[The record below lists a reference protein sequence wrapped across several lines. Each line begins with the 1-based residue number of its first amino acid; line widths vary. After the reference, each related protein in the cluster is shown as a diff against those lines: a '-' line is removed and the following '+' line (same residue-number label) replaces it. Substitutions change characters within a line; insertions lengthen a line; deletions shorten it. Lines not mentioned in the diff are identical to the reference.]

1 MIIAVAH
8 TKGGVGKSTIA
19 WNIATALNQSY
30 NIELIDLDFQK
41 TLTYINEYRSEQL
54 TVKNFDNVDEFK
66 AYIKADNDQRISIVD
81 VGGFDSDLNR
91 ISIIM
96 ADLVIT
102 PVSDAGTELLGL
114 IRFEKILKEI
124 SQAIEEKVT
133 VNVLLNNINP
143 QKKKLEELREYIDKN
158 EYFNLFESILR
169 TRADYG
175 KALDDGLGAIEY
187 KANSKAGNEMK
198 ELVREIEQIVK
209 DKTNGK

>member
-175 KALDDGLGAIEY
+175 KALDDGLGVIEY

>member
-19 WNIATALNQSY
+19 WNIATALKESHNV
-30 NIELIDLDFQK
+30 ELIDLDFQR
-41 TLTYINEYRSEQL
+41 TLTYINEYRAEPL
-54 TVKNFDNVDEFK
+54 IVKNFENDKEFK
-66 AYIKADNDQRISIVD
+66 AYIKADNDQRISIID

-124 SQAIEEKVT
+124 SNAIDEKVT
-133 VNVLLNNINP
+133 VNILLNNINP
-143 QKKKLEELREYIDKN
+143 QKKKLEELQEYIDKN

-175 KALDDGLGAIEY
+175 KALDDGLGVIEY
-187 KANSKAGNEMK
+187 KEASKAGNEMK
-198 ELVREIEQIVK
+198 KLIEEIEKIIK
-209 DKTNGK
+209 DKTNG